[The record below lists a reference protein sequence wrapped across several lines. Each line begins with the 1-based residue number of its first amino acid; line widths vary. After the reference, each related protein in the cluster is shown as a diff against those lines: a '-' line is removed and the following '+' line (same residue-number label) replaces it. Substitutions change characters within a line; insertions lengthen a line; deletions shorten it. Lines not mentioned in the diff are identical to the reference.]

1 MEEFKT
7 NWSREELK
15 AYILLYC
22 ANANFVE
29 TQEEKDFI
37 KSKVGEEKYQEIHKE
52 FEGDND
58 YQQIQ
63 KIQNTVTRYNYSKHE
78 IDRLFENI
86 KKMFLMDG
94 SIDILEKNIY
104 RGLKHLLNA

>member
-7 NWSREELK
+7 NWTREELK

-22 ANANFVE
+22 AYANFVE
-29 TQEEKDFI
+29 TKAEKEYI
-37 KSKVGEEKYQEIHKE
+37 KSKVGEEEYLHIHKE
-52 FEGDND
+52 FDQDND
-58 YQQIQ
+58 YQRIQ
-63 KIQNTVTRYNYSKHE
+63 KIQDTVMRYNYSKNE

-104 RGLKHLLNA
+104 RGLQHLLK